1 MQSLVL
7 LFYARARARRYNEL
21 VEGELTFDWPASHET
36 VAEECRAAREG
47 VAFFDQSYF
56 GKFVISGPDAGA
68 AVQWLC
74 GADMEGRAEGTV
86 TYTPLCNARGGV
98 EADLTFTRLYD
109 GAGWYIAAGGNTATK
124 DLAWIRRVLDDG
136 GFDAHVRDESAARAL
151 LTVQG
156 PRSRELLASLVDGG
170 AARLADD
177 AFPFSTC
184 RELVV
189 AGHAVRCLRLT
200 FVGELG
206 FEVRG
211 AQRRERERESDVL
224 IECARA

>member
-1 MQSLVL
+1 M
-7 LFYARARARRYNEL
+7 
-21 VEGELTFDWPASHET
+21 
-36 VAEECRAAREG
+36 
-47 VAFFDQSYF
+47 
-56 GKFVISGPDAGA
+56 
-68 AVQWLC
+68 QWLC
-74 GADMEGRAEGTV
+74 GADMEGRAEGAV
-86 TYTPLCNARGGV
+86 VYTPLCNARGGV

-109 GAGWYIAAGGNTATK
+109 GAGWYVAAGGNTATK
-124 DLAWIRRVLDDG
+124 DLAWIRRVFDDG
-136 GFDAHVRDESAARAL
+136 GFDAHVRDESAARTL

-170 AARLADD
+170 AACLADD

-211 AQRRERERESDVL
+211 AERREREREREREQRLD
-224 IECARA
+224 